1 MLNGSGTI
9 LTESS
14 PARSLPIPASSE
26 PHGKTAMDEQQ
37 IAEKFQALKAVT
49 QQLNAAAA
57 HMMKVFDYGDET
69 TQEHAGGSPRIRDC
83 HS

>member
-1 MLNGSGTI
+1 
-9 LTESS
+9 
-14 PARSLPIPASSE
+14 
-26 PHGKTAMDEQQ
+26 MDEQQ